1 MQNQKTV
8 YTKSNFTLASGQS
21 HSLTNN
27 FLRLKDPGS
36 AITHGI
42 GALLS
47 LFAVYPLLK
56 KTFLGANHEHIL
68 SITIFIL
75 SMVALYTAS
84 TIYHSIH
91 CSKEREVILRKL
103 DHAMIFILIAGS
115 YTPIC
120 RIVLTGKT
128 GTILLAFVW
137 GLSILGI
144 LFKMFWITCPKYLSS
159 ILYIALGWAC
169 IFAFIPLIHSLP
181 TPAFL
186 LLLTGGIFYTV
197 GGVIYAIKPPIFQ
210 IAKYFGNH
218 EVFHVF
224 VMLGS
229 LCHFLVIYLFLA

>member
-1 MQNQKTV
+1 MQNQKFI
-8 YTKSNFTLASGQS
+8 YTQNNLTLNSKPK
-21 HSLTNN
+21 HSIKDAL
-27 FLRLKDPGS
+27 LHLKDPGS

-42 GALLS
+42 GAILS
-47 LFAVYPLLK
+47 LLAIYPLLK
-56 KTFLGANHEHIL
+56 KTFLGVNREHIM

-75 SMVALYTAS
+75 SMVILYTAS
-84 TIYHSIH
+84 TMYHSVH
-91 CSKEREVILRKL
+91 CSVKKEIILRKL

-120 RIVLTGKT
+120 RIVLAGKT
-128 GTILLAFVW
+128 GTILLTFVW

-144 LFKMFWITCPKYLSS
+144 LFKMFWINCPKYLSS
-159 ILYIALGWAC
+159 ILYITLGWAC
-169 IFAFIPLIHSLP
+169 VFAFIPIIHSLQ

-186 LLLTGGIFYTV
+186 LLLIGGILYTV

-218 EVFHVF
+218 EVFHIF

-229 LCHFLVIYLFLA
+229 LCHFLVVYLFLA

>member
-1 MQNQKTV
+1 MQNQEPI
-8 YTKSNFTLASGQS
+8 YTQTTFTLASTQKR
-21 HSLTNN
+21 SLKDT
-27 FLRLKDPGS
+27 FIRLKDPGS

-42 GALLS
+42 GAILS
-47 LFAVYPLLK
+47 LLAIYPLLRK
-56 KTFLGANHEHIL
+56 AFLGANCEHII

-75 SMVALYTAS
+75 SMVILYTAS
-84 TIYHSIH
+84 TIYHSID
-91 CSKEREVILRKL
+91 CCKKKETILRKL
-103 DHAMIFILIAGS
+103 DHAMIFVLIAGS

-120 RIVLTGKT
+120 RIALTGKT

-144 LFKMFWITCPKYLSS
+144 LFKMFWINYPKYLSS

-169 IFAFIPLIHSLP
+169 IFAFVPIIRSLP

-186 LLLTGGIFYTV
+186 LLLIGGILYTV

-210 IAKYFGNH
+210 ITKYFGNH

-229 LCHFLVIYLFLA
+229 LCHFLVVYLFLA

>member
-1 MQNQKTV
+1 MQNQEPI
-8 YTKSNFTLASGQS
+8 YTQTNFTVTSNQKL
-21 HSLTNN
+21 SLKDA
-27 FLRLKDPGS
+27 LIRLKDPGS

-42 GALLS
+42 GAILS
-47 LFAVYPLLK
+47 LLAIYPLLRK
-56 KTFLGANHEHIL
+56 AFFGENREHII

-75 SMVALYTAS
+75 SMVILYTAS

-91 CSKEREVILRKL
+91 CSEKKEIILRKL
-103 DHAMIFILIAGS
+103 DHAMIFVLIAGS

-120 RIVLTGKT
+120 RIALTGKT

-159 ILYIALGWAC
+159 ILYITLGWAC
-169 IFAFIPLIHSLP
+169 VFAFVPIIRSLP

-186 LLLTGGIFYTV
+186 LLLIGGILYTV
-197 GGVIYAIKPPIFQ
+197 GGIIYAIKPPIFQ

-229 LCHFLVIYLFLA
+229 LCHFLVVYLFLA